1 MQAEQF
7 SDPSARAPVA
17 AGHWP
22 LAAGRSISL
31 LPPSSGRLTVAA
43 GCLWATLDGS
53 LAQPAGDLFLA
64 AGDSLLLA
72 PGQRVVLES
81 FGAPGQPAA
90 AAFDWQPAPAAQ
102 AVRWSSAVAQPA
114 SELRQALASA
124 ALALGRLVA
133 GVAAVLAGAAAQGLE
148 RRPSSVPP
156 VLRCRDG
163 AARA

>member
-1 MQAEQF
+1 MDAAPF
-7 SDPSARAPVA
+7 FDPSARAPAA

-22 LAAGRSISL
+22 LTAGRAISL
-31 LPPSSGRLTVAA
+31 LPQASGRLTVAH
-43 GCLWATLDGS
+43 GRVWATLDGG
-53 LAQPAGDLFLA
+53 LTQPARDLFLT

-72 PGQRVVLES
+72 PGQRVVLEP
-81 FGAPGQPAA
+81 FGGSGQTVG

-102 AVRWSSAVAQPA
+102 AVRWSSAVAPPA
-114 SELRQALASA
+114 AELRRALASA

-133 GVAAVLAGAAAQGLE
+133 GLAAVLAGAATQGLA
-148 RRPSSVPP
+148 RRPPTAPP